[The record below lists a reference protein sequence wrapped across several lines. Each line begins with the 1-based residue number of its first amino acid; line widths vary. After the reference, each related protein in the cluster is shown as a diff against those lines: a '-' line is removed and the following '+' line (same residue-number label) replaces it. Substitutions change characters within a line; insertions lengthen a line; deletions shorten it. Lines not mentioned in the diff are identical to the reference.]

1 MSDTTNA
8 RPTSYTTAE
17 IASIAADC
25 GGPRDGVPWPEA
37 LDVDRLLMTVAE
49 LGRLKRLD
57 DARVRIG
64 LGGRATWDDMQ
75 LALEQARH
83 EIGEMGDSRALAT
96 RALQLLGQFK

>member
-17 IASIAADC
+17 IASIAAD
-25 GGPRDGVPWPEA
+25 RDGPCEALHWPDA

-64 LGGRATWDDMQ
+64 IGGRSTLDDMQ
-75 LALEQARH
+75 LALEQARY